1 LPSQLFFPSPL
12 KSNTTDIPTGG
23 KEQNMAPK
31 SNKSFAK
38 ATTKFGLATVI
49 AALWMTAV
57 PITGAVAD
65 VQISAA
71 RAQAIQQCNRLA
83 ARYPLH
89 DWGNTQIHL
98 YRSCMA
104 QRGQQE

>member
-1 LPSQLFFPSPL
+1 
-12 KSNTTDIPTGG
+12 
-23 KEQNMAPK
+23 MAQK
-31 SNKSFAK
+31 QDKSFAK
-38 ATTKFGLATVI
+38 ATTKLGLATAI

-83 ARYPLH
+83 SRYPLH
-89 DWGNTQIHL
+89 DWGNLQIHL

-104 QRGQQE
+104 QRSQQE

>member
-1 LPSQLFFPSPL
+1 
-12 KSNTTDIPTGG
+12 
-23 KEQNMAPK
+23 MAPK
-31 SNKSFAK
+31 SEKSFAK
-38 ATTKFGLATVI
+38 AATKLGLATTI
-49 AALWMTAV
+49 AALWLTSV
-57 PITGAVAD
+57 PISNAAAD

-83 ARYPLH
+83 SRYPLH
-89 DWGNTQIHL
+89 DWGNLQIHL

>member
-1 LPSQLFFPSPL
+1 LPSQLFFPSLL
-12 KSNTTDIPTGG
+12 KPDSRDIPTWGQ
-23 KEQNMAPK
+23 EQNMAPK

-38 ATTKFGLATVI
+38 ATTKLGLATVI

>member
-1 LPSQLFFPSPL
+1 
-12 KSNTTDIPTGG
+12 
-23 KEQNMAPK
+23 MAQK
-31 SNKSFAK
+31 QNKSFAK
-38 ATTKFGLATVI
+38 ATTKFGLATAI

-83 ARYPLH
+83 SRYPLH
-89 DWGNTQIHL
+89 DWGNLQIHL

-104 QRGQQE
+104 QHGQQE

>member
-1 LPSQLFFPSPL
+1 
-12 KSNTTDIPTGG
+12 
-23 KEQNMAPK
+23 MAPK
-31 SNKSFAK
+31 SDKSFAK

>member
-1 LPSQLFFPSPL
+1 
-12 KSNTTDIPTGG
+12 
-23 KEQNMAPK
+23 MAPK
-31 SNKSFAK
+31 SEKSFAK
-38 ATTKFGLATVI
+38 ATTKLGLVTTI
-49 AALWMTAV
+49 AALLFTAA

-71 RAQAIQQCNRLA
+71 RAAAIQQCNRLA

-104 QRGQQE
+104 QHGQQE